1 MTRQQRRKQER
12 DQKKAMKKTMKQMNA
27 GFNLED
33 FQPDAGLNS
42 PVGEVSHYWLNTTE
56 FTQVLVHQSE
66 NKTRL
71 RSYGTDSVVL
81 NLAVDIMD
89 KDGNNHLVAQPKN
102 GKGHMLSVAMTPE
115 NIRSLAKEIDKGG
128 MSVRISG
135 KPAKVTMGA
144 TGEPFKIVE
153 FEDCWS
159 AGNDVGSMSHMFMMN
174 GSMYNVSS
182 KDSFKCLNLLADSVD
197 KQKVA

>member
-12 DQKKAMKKTMKQMNA
+12 DQKKAMKKAMKQMNT

-42 PVGEVSHYWLNTTE
+42 PVGEVSHYWFNTTE
-56 FTQVLVHQSE
+56 FAQGLVHHNE
-66 NKTRL
+66 NKIGL
-71 RSYGTDSVVL
+71 RSYGTNSVVM
-81 NLAVDIMD
+81 NLTVDIMD
-89 KDGNNHLVAQPKN
+89 KDGDKHLVTQ

-115 NIRSLAKEIDKGG
+115 NIRSLAKELDKGG
-128 MSVRISG
+128 MSARISG

-159 AGNDVGSMSHMFMMN
+159 AGNDAGSMSHMFMMN

-182 KDSFKCLNLLADSVD
+182 KDTAECLNLFADSVD